1 MLAILHYI
9 LDTFWSAASLFPLSN
24 ICRTASHP
32 PREPLPSHYAAAATP
47 AAEREAVMLALELN
61 GRRGR
66 P

>member
-47 AAEREAVMLALELN
+47 GQGLPS
-61 GRRGR
+61 GPYR
-66 P
+66 PTVATK